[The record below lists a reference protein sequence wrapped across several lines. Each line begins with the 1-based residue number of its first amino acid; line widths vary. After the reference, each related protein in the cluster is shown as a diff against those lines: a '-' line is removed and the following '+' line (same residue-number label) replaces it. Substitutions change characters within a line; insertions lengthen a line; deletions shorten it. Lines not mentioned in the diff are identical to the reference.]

1 MDMQVAAIRP
11 LMHCMQSSYIIIPHC
26 HVGYGLFL
34 PVPATSDHFLAYCFV
49 HAFAV
54 LMNSFLFSLYSL
66 AIPPSTASSG

>member
-11 LMHCMQSSYIIIPHC
+11 LMHCVQSSYIIIPHC
-26 HVGYGLFL
+26 HVGHDLLL
-34 PVPATSDHFLAYCFV
+34 PVCAPSNHFLAYCFV

-54 LMNSFLFSLYSL
+54 LINSFLFSLYSL